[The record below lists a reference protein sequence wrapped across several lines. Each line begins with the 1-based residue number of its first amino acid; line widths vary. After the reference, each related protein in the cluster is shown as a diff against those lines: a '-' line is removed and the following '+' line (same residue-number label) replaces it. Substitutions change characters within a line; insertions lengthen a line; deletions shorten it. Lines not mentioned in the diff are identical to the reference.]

1 MKEWKVLIITPD
13 NQANEFN
20 VPRKMYHYAQHH
32 LPLTQVQLMIVH
44 PPHKITPLFN
54 VVGCMHG
61 IQIIGKFNQ
70 FQKFVGWFI
79 HMHKRPSN
87 KFKFTLRQAHLHY
100 FAGVNKDNRYLY
112 AKVKRNNYK
121 SLENSLFRLFE
132 VATFIEPKN
141 PTQPQ
146 LVKTINK
153 ELSKCNQKQLM
164 VVQKFLKDLLARQKK
179 LAKSRFKD
187 RLN

>member
-20 VPRKMYHYAQHH
+20 VPKKMYRYAQHH

-54 VVGCMHG
+54 VVGLMHG

-79 HMHKRPSN
+79 HMNKRPSD
-87 KFKFTLRQAHLHY
+87 KFQFSLKQAHLHY
-100 FAGVNKDNRYLY
+100 FPGVDKDTRYLY
-112 AKVKRNNYK
+112 AEVKPNDYK
-121 SLENSLFRLFE
+121 SLKHSLFRLFE
-132 VATFIEPKN
+132 IATFIEPKK

-153 ELSKCNQKQLM
+153 ELSHCNQKQLTKVHQYLKKM
-164 VVQKFLKDLLARQKK
+164 LIQQKQFTKN
-179 LAKSRFKD
+179 RFKN